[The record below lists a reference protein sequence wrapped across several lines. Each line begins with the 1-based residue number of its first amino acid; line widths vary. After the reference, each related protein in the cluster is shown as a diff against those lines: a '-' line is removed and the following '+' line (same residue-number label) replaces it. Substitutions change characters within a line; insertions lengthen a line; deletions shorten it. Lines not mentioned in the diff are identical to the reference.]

1 MRENQSKIAFLF
13 GVDDHWG
20 PQELY
25 EEVRM
30 NSSNIFFSL
39 PFSRIILLCEK
50 LHMIFMY
57 LAPALEYAGGNL
69 CMHIRLNS
77 SLHV

>member
-30 NSSNIFFSL
+30 NSSIFFSFT
-39 PFSRIILLCEK
+39 FSKIILLCEK
-50 LHMIFMY
+50 LHMLFMY
-57 LAPALEYAGGNL
+57 LAP
-69 CMHIRLNS
+69 
-77 SLHV
+77 